1 MASFTLV
8 IMRYQGL
15 CAQMHADSA
24 KHVRM
29 LDSLMNYIEQ
39 KQAKSTV
46 ALAIKSSEII
56 ARQVFVTQH
65 PHVSEPIQK
74 FPLCALSFIEI
85 CLGDNNQTP
94 YCIAAEL
101 PYEKS

>member
-65 PHVSEPIQK
+65 PHV
-74 FPLCALSFIEI
+74 F
-85 CLGDNNQTP
+85 
-94 YCIAAEL
+94 
-101 PYEKS
+101 